1 MTWNDV
7 REAITSAKPKA
18 GVGAHDFIRRGK
30 VADAERASGIPMVVY
45 AADFTDEGR
54 AAQYGAG
61 LQIELSD
68 KTGFLQALSDIDD
81 GPLDVLVH
89 SPGGSPT
96 ATESIVRLLRSR
108 FDPIR
113 FIVPHTAKSAATMLV
128 LSGDEILLGDAAELG
143 PIDPQLRI
151 VNDQRVITVPAGAA
165 INQFRRIHREVTQN
179 PDSIRGWLPILRQY
193 GPSFLQEC
201 ENAIR
206 LSEELAAQW
215 LQEYMFRGEGGAA
228 ETNPGGER
236 GSAVSC
242 KRRDVLRL
250 SLENYQKWAE
260 VAERGLMRAVPFL
273 HSNRIFQAKDLPY
286 ATQLLPLGAIFAW
299 LGSKAES

>member
-7 REAITSAKPKA
+7 REAISSTKPK
-18 GVGAHDFIRRGK
+18 GNIGPHDLVRRAK
-30 VADAERASGIPMVVY
+30 IAAAERASGIPLIAY
-45 AADFTDEGR
+45 ATDFTDEGR

-61 LQIELSD
+61 LQIELND

-96 ATESIVRLLRSR
+96 ATESIVSLLRSR

-113 FIVPHTAKSAATMLV
+113 FVVPHTAKNAATMLA
-128 LSGDEILLGDAAELG
+128 LSGNEILLGDAAELG

-151 VNDQRVITVPAGAA
+151 VNDQRVVTVPAGAA
-165 INQFRRIHREVTQN
+165 IRQFHRIHTEVTKN
-179 PDSIRGWLPILRQY
+179 PEAMRGWLPILRQY

-201 ENAIR
+201 ENSIR

-215 LQEYMFRGEGGAA
+215 LQAYMFRGEQ
-228 ETNPGGER
+228 N
-236 GSAVSC
+236 
-242 KRRDVLRL
+242 
-250 SLENYQKWAE
+250 
-260 VAERGLMRAVPFL
+260 
-273 HSNRIFQAKDLPY
+273 
-286 ATQLLPLGAIFAW
+286 
-299 LGSKAES
+299 AESRAKTIAN